1 MATVSRGGTQER
13 FRFIAQHRERYG
25 VRRLCRFLNVS
36 ASGFYAWLK
45 RGISQRVL
53 SDAML
58 IERIKQIFTGSRET
72 YGSPRIYQALKRQSI
87 HVGKK
92 RIERLMREAGLKAR
106 VARVY
111 RKLAGLHRFYQRAP
125 NLRKDLPKPTA
136 SNQHWAADLTYI
148 RVGKRWLYLAAVI
161 DLYSRR
167 IVGWSL
173 GKQKN
178 VALTRAS
185 LQMALR
191 NRRPEPGLIFH
202 TDRGVEYRA
211 HEIQH
216 LLKQHGI
223 QASANRPGMCT
234 DNAEMESFF
243 HTLKGEFIKGR
254 RFYGELH
261 LRDKLAGYIQHFYN
275 RVRLHS
281 SLNYLSPVEYEA
293 LTV

>member
-1 MATVSRGGTQER
+1 M
-13 FRFIAQHRERYG
+13 
-25 VRRLCRFLNVS
+25 S